1 MKIDVTALGG
11 IIFGAICLISGF
23 VLEGGKAGALLE
35 GTAAL
40 IVIGGTIGATAISFS
55 LDELKKVPQLVRM
68 GMTRSTFEPIGLID
82 KLVRYTDISRKQQPL
97 ALEPE
102 IEHTDDPFLSK
113 GLQLIVDNT
122 DPALLRQMLE
132 ADIYARLSQQ
142 KMGAS
147 IFDAAG
153 GYAPTF
159 GIMGTVMGLVHVLG
173 QLGGN
178 ATALASSI
186 GLAFIATLYGVSTAN
201 LLWLPMASNLKNKA
215 KHDLLMR
222 QMALEGILSIQ
233 LGMPPTLLRDKLLSF
248 IRPSSAPGSGKP
260 EGISA
265 TAARE
270 PSIEVS

>member
-82 KLVRYTDISRKQQPL
+82 KLVRYTDIARKQQPL

-173 QLGGN
+173 QLSGN

>member
-68 GMTRSTFEPIGLID
+68 GMTRSTFEPIELIE

-173 QLGGN
+173 QLSGN

-260 EGISA
+260 EGLPA

>member
-68 GMTRSTFEPIGLID
+68 GMTRSTFEPIELIE

-173 QLGGN
+173 QLSGN

>member
-11 IIFGAICLISGF
+11 IIFGAICLVSGF

-55 LDELKKVPQLVRM
+55 LEELKKVPTLVKM
-68 GMTRSTFEPIGLID
+68 ALTRSSFDPIDLID
-82 KLVRYTDISRKQQPL
+82 NLVRYTDIARKQQPL

-102 IEHTDDPFLSK
+102 IERTDDPFLSK

-122 DPALLRQMLE
+122 DPELLRQMLE
-132 ADIYARLSQQ
+132 SDIYARLSQQ
-142 KMGAS
+142 RMGAS

-173 QLGGN
+173 QLSGN
-178 ATALASSI
+178 ASALATSI

-233 LGMPPTLLRDKLLSF
+233 KGMPPSLLRDRLLSF
-248 IRPSSAPGSGKP
+248 IRPSSAPGAGRVESSP
-260 EGISA
+260 LAAADAASA
-265 TAARE
+265 L
-270 PSIEVS
+270 

>member
-1 MKIDVTALGG
+1 MKLDVTALGG
-11 IIFGAICLISGF
+11 IVFGVICLISGF

-35 GTAAL
+35 GTAAI
-40 IVIGGTIGATAISFS
+40 IVVGGTIGATAVSFS
-55 LDELKKVPQLVRM
+55 LDELKKVPRLIRM
-68 GMTRSTFEPIGLID
+68 GLTRSTFEPIELID
-82 KLVRYTDISRKQQPL
+82 KLARYTDIARKHQPL

-102 IEHTDDPFLSK
+102 IDRTDDPFLSK

-122 DPALLRQMLE
+122 DPELIRQMLE

-147 IFDAAG
+147 IFEAAG

-173 QLGGN
+173 QLNGN
-178 ATALASSI
+178 AAALASSI

-222 QMALEGILSIQ
+222 QMAMEGILSIQ
-233 LGMPPTLLRDKLLSF
+233 VGMPPSLLRDKLLSF
-248 IRPSSAPGSGKP
+248 IRPSSAPGSGKS
-260 EGISA
+260 EGVA
-265 TAARE
+265 QQMTGERA
-270 PSIEVS
+270 EVL